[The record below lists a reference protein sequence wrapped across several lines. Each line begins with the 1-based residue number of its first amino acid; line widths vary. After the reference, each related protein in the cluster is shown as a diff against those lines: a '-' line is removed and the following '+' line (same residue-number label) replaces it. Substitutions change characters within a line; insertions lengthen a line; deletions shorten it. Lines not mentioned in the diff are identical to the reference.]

1 MILYQLFC
9 IQGLAR
15 GTSQTPERLSWW
27 RSPSG
32 CCRPPRPR
40 CTCNSGKGCSR
51 STTWDAPRTC
61 WTCRLARLLVV
72 GLWHT
77 VARPKKKWFAG
88 WEIGS
93 PIVHYHGL
101 SCYHDHL
108 PSAEVVSELMLLV
121 FPNPIQVFR
130 GKSDLEDYILGSLGI
145 SHRQLDKLLWKY
157 QTGQVRV
164 KDGLTSCLSDDLD
177 CKHRCLC
184 DLYSVQRITVAIW
197 QKCYILALILDYLLV
212 GKSQSELQI
221 SLHLQ
226 VQDAP

>member
-32 CCRPPRPR
+32 CCRPPRPT

-77 VARPKKKWFAG
+77 MARPKKKWFAG

-93 PIVHYHGL
+93 PIDKLSWPIML
-101 SCYHDHL
+101 SCSPSKCWSCVWTHAARFPQFHTSFQREAGSGRLYIGELGDFSPAIGQTALKISDRASSCQRWFDQL
-108 PSAEVVSELMLLV
+108 P
-121 FPNPIQVFR
+121 F
-130 GKSDLEDYILGSLGI
+130 
-145 SHRQLDKLLWKY
+145 W
-157 QTGQVRV
+157 
-164 KDGLTSCLSDDLD
+164 
-177 CKHRCLC
+177 
-184 DLYSVQRITVAIW
+184 
-197 QKCYILALILDYLLV
+197 
-212 GKSQSELQI
+212 
-221 SLHLQ
+221 
-226 VQDAP
+226 

>member
-93 PIVHYHGL
+93 PIVNYHGL

-130 GKSDLEDYILGSLGI
+130 GKPDLEDYILGSHVGDFSPAIGQTALKI
-145 SHRQLDKLLWKY
+145 SDRASSCQRWLDQLPFWW
-157 QTGQVRV
+157 
-164 KDGLTSCLSDDLD
+164 S
-177 CKHRCLC
+177 
-184 DLYSVQRITVAIW
+184 SVQT
-197 QKCYILALILDYLLV
+197 
-212 GKSQSELQI
+212 
-221 SLHLQ
+221 
-226 VQDAP
+226 